1 MGEYVCSHFI
11 EVAITYCFVYNPN
24 KLIDLEKKM
33 GRPSQSNKN
42 TKPILDKEY
51 KQLLTYSNGIQTFE
65 TTKTKWI
72 RSIEL
77 LFMSGLRVSEILDIR
92 IKDILDAINHGEMRV
107 YISKQNI
114 IRHIP
119 LSQNSVNKL
128 KKLIENETDYE
139 SYFIH
144 KRNSKRNRINTIGF
158 TYEFNEFIQSVLNSK
173 DYSTHSFR
181 KGLITQMSMKGINP
195 KITQTFIGH
204 RNVTT
209 TLNYYKPTSEDV
221 RECLVR

>member
-1 MGEYVCSHFI
+1 MS
-11 EVAITYCFVYNPN
+11 
-24 KLIDLEKKM
+24 
-33 GRPSQSNKN
+33 RPINTNKN

-51 KQLLTYSNGIQTFE
+51 KQLLTYSNGIQTFD
-65 TTKTKWI
+65 TTKVKWI

-77 LFMSGLRVSEILDIR
+77 LFMSGLRVSEMLDIR
-92 IKDILDAINHGEMRV
+92 IKDIKDGIRNSELRV

-114 IRHIP
+114 IRHVP
-119 LSQNSVNKL
+119 LSINSVNKL
-128 KKLIENETDYE
+128 KKLIEFETDDE

-144 KRNSKRNRINTIGF
+144 KRNSKRNRMNTAGF
-158 TYEFNEFIQSVLNSK
+158 TYGFNEFIQSVLNSK
-173 DYSTHSFR
+173 DFSSHSFR
-181 KGLITQMSMKGINP
+181 KGLITQMSVKGINP